1 MCDRDVLIIG
11 IGYQYGFFNII
22 IGNQNKYSEND
33 ITADNLRDKHEYHFC
48 SNKKSSYLSV
58 TIMKH

>member
-1 MCDRDVLIIG
+1 MCDRAVIIIG
-11 IGYQYGFFNII
+11 IGYQYGFFTII

-33 ITADNLRDKHEYHFC
+33 ITAGNLHDKHEYHFC
-48 SNKKSSYLSV
+48 SNKKSSYLPV